1 MFKLFRIFKLNDFII
16 TSSITKSQKTLMVIC
31 KLFGYYILWCHSVG
45 CGAWIVLGWNAD
57 AVYYKKAEGVKGYD
71 YCVYANFGQVYK
83 ITGTDNPL
91 PCDD

>member
-1 MFKLFRIFKLNDFII
+1 
-16 TSSITKSQKTLMVIC
+16 MVIC